1 MKKSKIKGLNNK
13 GGVDILNA
21 IRNDASPEYQER
33 IPEATKNN
41 IADIGNALLSY
52 TPTMNEFLSS
62 LVNRIGLVVIKNRL
76 YSNPLKE
83 FKKGMLNY
91 GDTIEEIFVEIA
103 KAKHYDILPNENNL
117 GDVFEV
123 TKPKVLSRFHKI
135 NRQDFYPVTIN
146 QDLLRRAFLSEQN
159 LDDFISKIFD
169 SLYSADE
176 YDEFLLM
183 KNLIGD
189 ARSKNKFYDVQVT
202 DVTDEKT
209 AKEFA
214 VITRQYANNLRF
226 MNKLYNNA
234 GVTNY
239 SDISDQVILIN
250 SKYEAQMSVDVLA
263 YAFNMEKADFLSR
276 MIIVDDF
283 GGNETDDTVAILID
297 KDWFM
302 VYDTKFEMTEQYNA
316 RHLYWNYFLHHWQ
329 VMSSS
334 DYAPAIRFT
343 TGAVSPI
350 VESVEILPTTATV
363 KKGETEQFTAN
374 VVTKYGA
381 SKDVSYEVKGTSE
394 VDSGTTITKN
404 GLLTIS
410 QNETNTKLTV
420 ICKSTADQTKTSEAV
435 VTVTE

>member
-1 MKKSKIKGLNNK
+1 MKNKIKGLKNI
-13 GGVDILNA
+13 GGTDILNA
-21 IRNDASPEYQER
+21 IRNDASTEYQER

-41 IADIGNALLSY
+41 IADIGNALLNY
-52 TPTMNEFLSS
+52 NAGLNEFLGA

-103 KAKHYDILPNENNL
+103 KAKHYDVQPNTNNL

-123 TKPKVLSRFHKI
+123 TKPKVLSRFHKV

-146 QDLLRRAFLSEQN
+146 QDILRRAFLSEQN

-189 ARSKNKFYDVQVT
+189 ARSKNKFYDVQVPE
-202 DVTDEKT
+202 VTNEET

-226 MNKLYNNA
+226 MSNKYNNA
-234 GVTNY
+234 GVTTY
-239 SDISDQVILIN
+239 SDIKDQVILIN
-250 SKYEAQMSVDVLA
+250 SKYEARMSVDVLA

-283 GGNETDDTVAILID
+283 GGNDTDDTVALLVD

-302 VYDTKFEMTEQYNA
+302 VYDQKIEMTEQYNA

-329 VMSSS
+329 VISSS

-343 TGAVSPI
+343 TSAVTPL
-350 VESVEILPTTATV
+350 VESVEILPSAATV

-381 SKDVSYEVKGTSE
+381 SKDVTYEVKGAKQ
-394 VDSGTTITKN
+394 VDTGTTVSEN
-404 GLLTIS
+404 GLLTVGV
-410 QNETNTKLTV
+410 NETNTKLEV
-420 ICKSTADQTKTSEAV
+420 ICKSVADITKTSKAT